1 MLVIYYFVT
10 ALQIIIR
17 VTILGIGKTNKE
29 DEKKSKP
36 VMTVTA
42 GFAPV
47 SDLNNVQPSETGE
60 PPAPK
65 FSPLFVKKDKME
77 LQEKM

>member
-10 ALQIIIR
+10 ALQIIR

-47 SDLNNVQPSETGE
+47 SDLNNVQQSETGE